1 MIKDAAEIF
10 AGLSQQLFNVI
21 NDDEYFKLMNINACK
36 KELEKPLQQ

>member
-21 NDDEYFKLMNINACK
+21 NDDEYFK
-36 KELEKPLQQ
+36 